1 MQSDQVKMRFGRCP
15 YCRAMIYQDPNAVI
29 YYCSK
34 CRTPIRG
41 KNPEPTDDTDYALAQ
56 LEILSFDTMSTFS
69 DETDLSSSSAELD
82 PTTSRG
88 NGAPSSSSAY
98 RPYSAIR
105 TGPRSGD
112 LGRHDEAAEARGTGS
127 SPMHSRVSELRPAS
141 RRTRRPASA
150 DLDDHGSGGEF
161 DVPRTKSASCYGRR
175 ASPLSSQE
183 LHAAVMD
190 LPGDARGNGPAA
202 AAAAAAA
209 AARSPLGDPAFQ
221 QDLLLAL
228 ENLRKL
234 IVAVEEPLRVDAPRL
249 DLDAGAPPK
258 SAPYNNS
265 APQKVTRR
273 DSRIL
278 RRLESQ
284 LAHALPEDKVRRQ
297 DKANSSPSLLS
308 SASASSSRRG
318 ASSRHLICRPI
329 LGGTPFVA
337 CDNCEEML
345 QLPAALSVDRLARL
359 QCGGCG
365 EKLTVTLPARRAG
378 SSTDRPRKIFSA
390 PQPAGF
396 GADDAEEQHTRAAAR
411 SRLSG
416 ELLRQ
421 GPDEGPLHRVLGYSS
436 VSSVLRSR
444 RYDEHI

>member
-41 KNPEPTDDTDYALAQ
+41 KNPEPTDDTEYALAQ

-69 DETDLSSSSAELD
+69 DETELSSAELD
-82 PTTSRG
+82 PTSRD

-112 LGRHDEAAEARGTGS
+112 LGRYDETAEVRGSG

-150 DLDDHGSGGEF
+150 DLDAGEF

-183 LHAAVMD
+183 LDAAVMD
-190 LPGDARGNGPAA
+190 LSGDARGNGQAA
-202 AAAAAAA
+202 GAAA

-249 DLDAGAPPK
+249 AAPAPPK
-258 SAPYNNS
+258 SAPYSNS

-284 LAHALPEDKVRRQ
+284 LAHALPEDKVRHQ
-297 DKANSSPSLLS
+297 DKAASSPSLLS
-308 SASASSSRRG
+308 SASASASASSSRRG

-337 CDNCEEML
+337 CDKCEEML

-365 EKLTVTLPARRAG
+365 ETLTVTLPARRAG
-378 SSTDRPRKIFSA
+378 SSMDRPRKIFSA
-390 PQPAGF
+390 PQPTGF
-396 GADDAEEQHTRAAAR
+396 GADDAEEQHTRATAR

-416 ELLRQ
+416 EQLRQ
-421 GPDEGPLHRVLGYSS
+421 GPDEGPLHRVFGYSS

>member
-1 MQSDQVKMRFGRCP
+1 MHSDQVKMRFGRCP
-15 YCRAMIYQDPNAVI
+15 YCRAMIYQDPSAII

-41 KNPEPTDDTDYALAQ
+41 KNPEPADDDEYALAQ

-69 DETDLSSSSAELD
+69 DETEAPSSADVE
-82 PTTSRG
+82 PGSRD
-88 NGAPSSSSAY
+88 NGVPSSSSSAY

-105 TGPRSGD
+105 TGPRAGD
-112 LGRHDEAAEARGTGS
+112 LDRYEETAGS
-127 SPMHSRVSELRPAS
+127 GSPLRSRVSELRPAS

-150 DLDDHGSGGEF
+150 DLDAPKDQGSRDGGGGEF
-161 DVPRTKSASCYGRR
+161 DVPRTRSASCYGRR

-183 LHAAVMD
+183 LDAAVMD
-190 LPGDARGNGPAA
+190 SSGDVRGNGPAA
-202 AAAAAAA
+202 GG

-221 QDLLLAL
+221 QDLLQAL

-249 DLDAGAPPK
+249 AAGAPPK
-258 SAPYNNS
+258 SAAPYSNS

-284 LAHALPEDKVRRQ
+284 LTHALPEDKVRRQ
-297 DKANSSPSLLS
+297 DKAASSSSLLS
-308 SASASSSRRG
+308 SASAPASASSSRRG

-329 LGGTPFVA
+329 LGGTPFIA
-337 CDNCEEML
+337 CDECEEML
-345 QLPAALSVDRLARL
+345 QLPAAVSLDRLARL

-365 EKLTVTLPARRAG
+365 EMLTVTLPARSGG

-396 GADDAEEQHTRAAAR
+396 GADDAEEQHLRAR

-416 ELLRQ
+416 EQLRQ

-444 RYDEHI
+444 RYDEQI

>member
-41 KNPEPTDDTDYALAQ
+41 KNPEPKDDDEYALAQ

-69 DETDLSSSSAELD
+69 DDTAEPSRSADIDPIPSSSSRD
-82 PTTSRG
+82 S
-88 NGAPSSSSAY
+88 GAPSSSLSAY

-112 LGRHDEAAEARGTGS
+112 LGRHDETEVRG
-127 SPMHSRVSELRPAS
+127 SPVHGRVSELRPAS

-150 DLDDHGSGGEF
+150 DLDAKRDQGSGDEGGEF
-161 DVPRTKSASCYGRR
+161 DVPRTRSASCYGRR

-183 LHAAVMD
+183 LEKAVMD
-190 LPGDARGNGPAA
+190 LSGDVRGNGTAA
-202 AAAAAAA
+202 G
-209 AARSPLGDPAFQ
+209 RSPLGDPAFQ
-221 QDLLLAL
+221 QDLLQAL

-249 DLDAGAPPK
+249 ATGAPPK
-258 SAPYNNS
+258 SASAYSNG

-284 LAHALPEDKVRRQ
+284 LAHALPDDKVRRR
-297 DKANSSPSLLS
+297 DKVTGSSSSLSSVPALA
-308 SASASSSRRG
+308 SASAYSSRRG

-337 CDNCEEML
+337 CDKCEEML
-345 QLPAALSVDRLARL
+345 QLPGALSLDRLARL

-365 EKLTVTLPARRAG
+365 EIITVTLPATSGG

-396 GADDAEEQHTRAAAR
+396 GANDAEEEHMRAR
-411 SRLSG
+411 SRLSA
-416 ELLRQ
+416 EQLRQ
-421 GPDEGPLHRVLGYSS
+421 GPDQGPLHRVLGYSS

-444 RYDEHI
+444 RYD